1 MGQTPQS
8 PGAGREY
15 GAAGS
20 SGAAAGDPEGPT
32 ESAAG
37 GRATKVSVSRLREP
51 VVLESSWAEALPE
64 FRLAEEGDEVAEVGG
79 LNLWISTVDPGA
91 SQTLIGVTAPGFLFF
106 L

>member
-1 MGQTPQS
+1 MLGMGQTPQS

-37 GRATKVSVSRLREP
+37 GRATKVSVSRLWGSPR
-51 VVLESSWAEALPE
+51 VHLSESLRGQPRS
-64 FRLAEEGDEVAEVGG
+64 GM
-79 LNLWISTVDPGA
+79 
-91 SQTLIGVTAPGFLFF
+91 
-106 L
+106 